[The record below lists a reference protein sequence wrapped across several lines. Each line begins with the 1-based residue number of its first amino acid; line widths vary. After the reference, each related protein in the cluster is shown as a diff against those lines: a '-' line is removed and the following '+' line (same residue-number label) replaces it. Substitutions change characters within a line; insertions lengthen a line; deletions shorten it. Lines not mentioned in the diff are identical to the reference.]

1 MKRILLSSAAI
12 GVIATPV
19 GAETPTPLMIGV
31 EMASEATAHVTIDKA
46 TFVLPDER
54 EAMSAALNARG
65 DKHRP
70 VTLVVTGKTAAP
82 YRIIGGMIYLTQS
95 AGFTQVTVA
104 TEPPVD

>member
-1 MKRILLSSAAI
+1 LK
-12 GVIATPV
+12 
-19 GAETPTPLMIGV
+19 
-31 EMASEATAHVTIDKA
+31 
-46 TFVLPDER
+46 
-54 EAMSAALNARG
+54 ARG

-104 TEPPVD
+104 TEPSVD

>member
-12 GVIATPV
+12 GMLATPV
-19 GAETPTPLMIGV
+19 GAETATPLKIGV
-31 EMASEATAHVTIDKA
+31 EMASEATAHVTIDKV
-46 TFVLPDER
+46 TFVLPDEQ
-54 EAMSAALNARG
+54 EAMSAALKARP

-82 YRIIGGMIYLTQS
+82 YRIIGGMIYLAQS